1 MLKKTALSLTLAA
14 VASFCCAATALAAH
28 PFIIVNGGGHVVE
41 HIQISGVN
49 RSMWGPD
56 LLGRYVLNPGGRAT
70 FRIGEGCAE
79 DVRVIYRNNYTLVR
93 RGVNTC
99 ALGGLRLLY

>member
-1 MLKKTALSLTLAA
+1 MFKKTTLSLGLALA
-14 VASFCCAATALAAH
+14 TALCCAAQALAAH
-28 PFIIVNGGGHVVE
+28 PFLMLNAGRHVVE

-56 LLGRYVLNPGGRAT
+56 LLGRYVLNPGGRVN

-79 DVRVIYRNNYTLVR
+79 DVRVIYRNGYTIVR
-93 RGVNTC
+93 RSVNTC
-99 ALGGLRLLY
+99 ALSGLRLLY